1 MGQEKKIKD
10 FKFLYLKNDYFKIG
24 IREERLRNDI
34 LLIKFDDDTTICRMY
49 MNNTHAYVQFPYN
62 KTMLNEIRCNTWT
75 LDNIGRGSGIFL
87 KSKRDGKSFREVLKL
102 YDVNNKGYDYT
113 IHDSRKDTISK
124 EEYEKKRKLYIRK
137 HPLSNTSYA
146 V

>member
-87 KSKRDGKSFREVLKL
+87 KSQRDGKSFREVLKL

>member
-75 LDNIGRGSGIFL
+75 LDNIGR
-87 KSKRDGKSFREVLKL
+87 VL
-102 YDVNNKGYDYT
+102 
-113 IHDSRKDTISK
+113 
-124 EEYEKKRKLYIRK
+124 EKY
-137 HPLSNTSYA
+137 
-146 V
+146 

>member
-10 FKFLYLKNDYFKIG
+10 FKFLCLKNDYFKIG

-34 LLIKFDDDTTICRMY
+34 LLVKFDDDTTICRMY

-87 KSKRDGKSFREVLKL
+87 KSQRDGKSFREVLKW

-113 IHDSRKDTISK
+113 IHDSRKDMISK
-124 EEYEKKRKLYIRK
+124 EEYDKKRKLYIRK
-137 HPLSNTSYA
+137 HQLSNTSYA

>member
-1 MGQEKKIKD
+1 MGEEKKIKD

-34 LLIKFDDDTTICRMY
+34 ILIKYDDDTTICRMY

-75 LDNIGRGSGIFL
+75 LDNIGRGSGIFV
-87 KSKRDGKSFREVLKL
+87 KCQRDGKNLKEVLKW
-102 YDVNNKGYDYT
+102 YDVNNKGYEYK
-113 IHDSRKDTISK
+113 IYDSRKDEIASV
-124 EEYEKKRKLYIRK
+124 EYEKRRKLYIRK

>member
-10 FKFLYLKNDYFKIG
+10 FKFLCLKNDYFKIG

-34 LLIKFDDDTTICRMY
+34 LLVKFDDDTTICRMY

-87 KSKRDGKSFREVLKL
+87 KSQRDGKSFREVITVISGLVR
-102 YDVNNKGYDYT
+102 YQETVNEM
-113 IHDSRKDTISK
+113 RRLISNCCSWVG
-124 EEYEKKRKLYIRK
+124 L
-137 HPLSNTSYA
+137 
-146 V
+146 

>member
-1 MGQEKKIKD
+1 M
-10 FKFLYLKNDYFKIG
+10 
-24 IREERLRNDI
+24 
-34 LLIKFDDDTTICRMY
+34 DTRQY
-49 MNNTHAYVQFPYN
+49 
-62 KTMLNEIRCNTWT
+62 R
-75 LDNIGRGSGIFL
+75 
-87 KSKRDGKSFREVLKL
+87 KSFREVLKW